1 MSVPVPQRGH
11 GELEVNTKARVLT
24 VYTLKILEN
33 EKWFPKEQ
41 IAFITKLQDCAIEI
55 QALCWEA
62 NNIKV
67 GDSMERY
74 RRRIEL
80 QDEAGKCSRENV
92 DASWGTWIDHIS
104 KGNSYR
110 LIQRLNKFYSDL
122 WKGDGKDDPQETHD
136 DTCRTGCTGECG
148 SSGGKECCQ
157 H

>member
-1 MSVPVPQRGH
+1 MSVPVPKRGH

-67 GDSMERY
+67 DGNPDRY
-74 RRRIEL
+74 SRRLDKQDMAAEMCTRMMMLIETAKPL
-80 QDEAGKCSRENV
+80 FHLETKRVRYWVGLTKDLRTMIRAWRDK
-92 DASWGTWIDHIS
+92 DA
-104 KGNSYR
+104 
-110 LIQRLNKFYSDL
+110 QRLK
-122 WKGDGKDDPQETHD
+122 PQATA
-136 DTCRTGCTGECG
+136 
-148 SSGGKECCQ
+148 
-157 H
+157 

>member
-80 QDEAGKCSRENV
+80 QDEAGNRCNRMMLYIETAKPLFHLESKRV
-92 DASWGTWIDHIS
+92 RYWIGMVRDLRTLIRAWRDKDA
-104 KGNSYR
+104 
-110 LIQRLNKFYSDL
+110 QRLRPGAGAK
-122 WKGDGKDDPQETHD
+122 T
-136 DTCRTGCTGECG
+136 
-148 SSGGKECCQ
+148 
-157 H
+157 